1 MMKLKNLSLKK
12 KMTLG
17 LITILCILV
26 IFYSFPMMA
35 TKKTGGYLDQLKNQ
49 ELPQTVNSH
58 NVNLTTLQTLI
69 YVNRYLVTSNKIYL
83 DSAHYSIQESRQWHQ
98 ELQKIRNE
106 SNSRVIDLLGN
117 YINDYDKT
125 MTQYIG
131 MFEQLKQKYDE
142 LVSYKQSYYRVLE
155 KLREKLSQTKKANQ
169 AIERAIII
177 SENIRVIE
185 NAKGKI
191 SDENIVKSLIEKVQK
206 NQKTIIGFASE
217 YGMGSEIIG
226 TNALIQKYVNG
237 YTQYCQMEAEHNNL
251 YKRMIEDADLLIYEG
266 ETLANK
272 SSEKAI
278 HIMDNTHDSIIKTSI
293 TGVSTLLVLIISI
306 IILITFF
313 TNRTVKPIAKVEEII
328 KEISEGNLTVKLKAE
343 SDDEIG
349 RMSKQINLMSN
360 KMNDTIKKIMLG
372 ASDISSSSQ
381 EMANA
386 SQLMSDGASKQSSS
400 AEEVSSAIEQM
411 STTITHN
418 NENAQKTE
426 KIAVKALENIKLTNE
441 ASMKNRNAMQ
451 DIANK
456 ISIIDEIA
464 FQTNILALNAA
475 VEAARAGE
483 HGKGFAVVAA
493 EVRKLA
499 ERSAVAASEIDKVS
513 HEAVTISE
521 NASLLLKNIIPDIE
535 ETTNLVREIAVSCNE
550 QSSGIAQINNSMMQL
565 SEITQQY
572 AASAEEMASASQN
585 LAAQGVQLKESV
597 AYFKTD
603 LKDTKPADTS
613 KKKIIVENTAN
624 KNTAKPVKTV
634 TPANKPSTTA
644 KATTTKATA
653 VTKPNTA
660 ANFATKNKNTASSNP
675 ATKFAAKN
683 LGTTTTNN
691 TKKGGTFI
699 DMRNND
705 RQDSEYESF

>member
-1 MMKLKNLSLKK
+1 MKLKNLSLKK

-142 LVSYKQSYYRVLE
+142 LESYKQSYYRVLE

-191 SDENIVKSLIEKVQK
+191 SDENIVKSLIEKVKK

-251 YKRMIEDADLLIYEG
+251 YKRMIEDADMLIYEG
-266 ETLANK
+266 ETLANE
-272 SSEKAI
+272 SSKKAI
-278 HIMDNTHDSIIKTSI
+278 HIMDNTHDSMIKTSI

>member
-1 MMKLKNLSLKK
+1 MKLKNLSLKK

-69 YVNRYLVTSNKIYL
+69 YVNRYLVTTNKIYL

-117 YINDYDKT
+117 YINDYDIT
-125 MTQYIG
+125 MTQYVG
-131 MFEQLKQKYDE
+131 MFDEMKQKYEE
-142 LVSYKQSYYRVLE
+142 LQSYKQSYYRVLE
-155 KLREKLSQTKKANQ
+155 KLRGKLSQTKKTSQ
-169 AIERAIII
+169 AVERAIII
-177 SENIRVIE
+177 SENIRLIE

-191 SDENIVKSLIEKVQK
+191 SDENYINLVREKVIK
-206 NQKTIIGFASE
+206 NQKIIIGFASE
-217 YGMGSEIIG
+217 YGMSSEING
-226 TNALIQKYVNG
+226 TNTLIQNFMKG
-237 YTQYCQMEAEHNNL
+237 YEQYHQMETKHNNL